1 VAFVFVWVVLLWL
14 LGGVRGSDAILFTVY
29 ELVFVAMPG
38 WVCYGVLR
46 PGAPSLERFT
56 FGCALGYALEI
67 GAFAVT
73 AFAGVRGL
81 LFLYPVPFAAVGLW
95 RLTRADRQPR
105 PHPGPDGRWNW
116 AVAAIAAAATGMVAA
131 ALFPTNPL
139 PGSVHRVTYFLDNVF
154 QISLAADALHHWPI
168 TDPTVSGE
176 PFPYH
181 TFAHMLMAS
190 ATQTTG
196 IGLPTVV
203 LRLLPMVMV
212 ALFAVQVAFA
222 GARLAGYRTVGLVA
236 ALLVL
241 FSGELDLDPNRG
253 PISSPFLGTFF
264 VHLWYSPTFLLG
276 LLFFVPLVVVLS
288 ELLTDDESSGDLR
301 TWVLFG
307 ILFAAG
313 CGAKA
318 AIPPVIIGGLA
329 LFLVVQRRF
338 DRRTVTALL
347 LSSAIFVGF
356 LATMYRGGNAGMR
369 FRASAAAYGSA
380 SQRVI
385 AWLEPLV
392 PIDLA
397 KATGVGV
404 GVVGLFGASLFGL
417 VWFAGRRTTPRS
429 YGLLLCVFAVA
440 LVPYFFI
447 AEPGVS
453 QLFFM
458 EYGYVAAAIVSATG
472 VYWLWRGGS
481 HTDRTHRSLELGFGV
496 AWPLVLLLGAGFST
510 LLGFSGRHTTLI
522 WAGVLVATVLFFA
535 AAALRAQAGRR
546 RTWVR
551 LLLITLLGAA
561 ALDAPLDVFPHLI
574 HESRKGTLYVH
585 GGTGLTTDLYRGL
598 RWIRANSSS
607 RDVIAVS
614 NYSVNSDDQEFD
626 DVYYSAFAERRT
638 FLEGW
643 AYTMKTLKHGPG
655 YRLRR
660 SNCPFSRRLRLNDAV
675 FQRGDR
681 KALRTIVRDYGVRYL
696 VVDRVHGGDPARVA
710 SLGRRVFS
718 NPAVAVFA
726 VGR

>member
-1 VAFVFVWVVLLWL
+1 
-14 LGGVRGSDAILFTVY
+14 
-29 ELVFVAMPG
+29 
-38 WVCYGVLR
+38 
-46 PGAPSLERFT
+46 
-56 FGCALGYALEI
+56 
-67 GAFAVT
+67 
-73 AFAGVRGL
+73 
-81 LFLYPVPFAAVGLW
+81 
-95 RLTRADRQPR
+95 
-105 PHPGPDGRWNW
+105 
-116 AVAAIAAAATGMVAA
+116 
-131 ALFPTNPL
+131 
-139 PGSVHRVTYFLDNVF
+139 
-154 QISLAADALHHWPI
+154 
-168 TDPTVSGE
+168 
-176 PFPYH
+176 
-181 TFAHMLMAS
+181 
-190 ATQTTG
+190 
-196 IGLPTVV
+196 
-203 LRLLPMVMV
+203 
-212 ALFAVQVAFA
+212 
-222 GARLAGYRTVGLVA
+222 
-236 ALLVL
+236 
-241 FSGELDLDPNRG
+241 
-253 PISSPFLGTFF
+253 
-264 VHLWYSPTFLLG
+264 
-276 LLFFVPLVVVLS
+276 
-288 ELLTDDESSGDLR
+288 
-301 TWVLFG
+301 
-307 ILFAAG
+307 
-313 CGAKA
+313 
-318 AIPPVIIGGLA
+318 
-329 LFLVVQRRF
+329 
-338 DRRTVTALL
+338 LL

-440 LVPYFFI
+440 LVPYFFV

-458 EYGYVAAAIVSATG
+458 EYGYVVAAIVSATG

-496 AWPLVLLLGAGFST
+496 AWPLVLLLGVG
-510 LLGFSGRHTTLI
+510 LLTVLNFSGRHTTLV
-522 WAGVLVATVLFFA
+522 WAGFLVATVLFFA
-535 AAALRAQAGRR
+535 AAALRAQGGHR

-551 LLLITLLGAA
+551 LLLITVLGVS

-585 GGTGLTTDLYRGL
+585 GGTGLTTDLYHGL
-598 RWIRANSSS
+598 RWIRANTSS
-607 RDVIAVS
+607 RAVLAVS
-614 NYSVNSDDQEFD
+614 NYSVDGDNPEFD

-643 AYTMKTLKHGPG
+643 AYTMKTLKRGPG
-655 YRLRR
+655 YRLQR
-660 SNCPFSRRLRLNDAV
+660 SNCPFPRRLRLNDAV

-696 VVDRVHGGDPARVA
+696 VVDRVHGGEPARVA

-726 VGR
+726 VG